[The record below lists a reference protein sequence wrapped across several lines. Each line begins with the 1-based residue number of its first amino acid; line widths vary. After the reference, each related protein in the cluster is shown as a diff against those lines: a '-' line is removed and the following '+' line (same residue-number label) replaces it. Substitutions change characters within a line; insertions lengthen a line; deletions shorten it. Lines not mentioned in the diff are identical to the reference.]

1 MTQSGPSRDRRP
13 ILVAALAAL
22 FVAAL
27 GGTIT
32 ELGPWYFGL
41 RQPAWK
47 PPDIAFGPIWTVM
60 FALIALAGAMSW
72 RDAPTRAHREWLIV
86 AFACNGFLNVLW
98 SLLFFKMKRPDW
110 ALIEVGLLWLSIILM
125 IALARRHTPRAGL
138 LLLPYLVWVSL
149 AAALNY
155 EVVRL
160 NGPF

>member
-1 MTQSGPSRDRRP
+1 LTRSGKARDRRP
-13 ILVAALAAL
+13 VLVAALAAL

-27 GGTIT
+27 GGTMT
-32 ELGPWYFGL
+32 ELGPWYYGL

-47 PPDIAFGPIWTVM
+47 PPDVAFGPIWTVM
-60 FALIALAGAMSW
+60 FALIALSGATAW
-72 RDAPTRAHREWLIV
+72 RAAPDRSAREWLLL

-98 SLLFFKMKRPDW
+98 SLLFFKVKRPDW
-110 ALIEVGLLWLSIILM
+110 ALLEVALLWLSIVVM
-125 IALARRHTPRAGL
+125 IALTRRYAPRAAL
-138 LLLPYLVWVSL
+138 LLVPYLVWVTL